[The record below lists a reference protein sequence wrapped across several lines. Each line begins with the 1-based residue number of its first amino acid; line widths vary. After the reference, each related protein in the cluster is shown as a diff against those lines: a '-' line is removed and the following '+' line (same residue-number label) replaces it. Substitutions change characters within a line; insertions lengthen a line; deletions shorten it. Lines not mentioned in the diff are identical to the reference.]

1 MSMDSHLNNNV
12 GQLLSEKIDPESE
25 ASLSRMTELEN
36 LTLNRVSGVKF
47 VLFVL
52 SSGGLAYDREGLRQR
67 VLFSYPDSVVFFHTT
82 LGKPIGPSAPEQLDL
97 VIDLTGPGQR
107 QPLFYPRKLRRMAR
121 VVVGRNAGFFRKRI
135 YDRVYDEKLNLAQLP
150 AELLLREK
158 FVQKKVLHLAG
169 ISLVET
175 GDTPPDR
182 GKSLPLEL
190 PSMQNL

>member
-1 MSMDSHLNNNV
+1 MDSHLNNNV

-25 ASLSRMTELEN
+25 ASLVRMTESEN
-36 LTLNRVSGVKF
+36 LAANRVSGVKF

-67 VLFSYPDSVVFFHTT
+67 ALFSYPDSVVFFHTT

-97 VIDLTGPGQR
+97 VVDLTGPGQR
-107 QPLFYPRKLRRMAR
+107 QSFFYPRKLRKMAR
-121 VVVGRNAGFFRKRI
+121 VIVGRNAGFFRRRI
-135 YDRVYDEKLNLAQLP
+135 YDRIFDEKKDEASLP
-150 AELLLREK
+150 LESLHREK
-158 FVQKKVLHLAG
+158 WIQKKVLHLAG

-190 PSMQNL
+190 PSMQNM